1 LWNINLYR
9 HNWLE
14 LVWLLIKLLLRLIAE
29 LSLLKMGLV
38 HLRVATAIIL
48 MLKTWLWKHILML
61 WVCQALRAGI
71 LHVVEL
77 WGLETLRWCSIW
89 TL

>member
-1 LWNINLYR
+1 LWNINLYLY
-9 HNWLE
+9 NWLE

-48 MLKTWLWKHILML
+48 MLKTWL
-61 WVCQALRAGI
+61 RAGI

-77 WGLETLRWCSIW
+77 WGL
-89 TL
+89 